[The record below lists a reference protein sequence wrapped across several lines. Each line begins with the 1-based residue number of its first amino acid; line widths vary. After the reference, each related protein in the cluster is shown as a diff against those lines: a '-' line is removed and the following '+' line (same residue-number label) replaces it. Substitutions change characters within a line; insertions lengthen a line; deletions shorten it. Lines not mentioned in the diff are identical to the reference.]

1 MPLASF
7 TEDDWG
13 RTLRNAE
20 TCWKGELDRPLTY
33 LSVVDPVGLAARRGY
48 FTNYPLSMTAD
59 EIVDRYEPLLAA
71 TRWYGDA
78 FPYLWCN
85 FGPGMLAGFL
95 GCRVESVT
103 EPAETVWFWP
113 VRRVSIGELRLR
125 YEADNPWRKRVLAVT
140 EAFVCRFERSLVFGH
155 VDLGGNL
162 DVLASFLGTEELLLE
177 LTDHPGEV
185 DRLVRDITALWTR
198 YYDEQAAILRRA
210 TRGTSTWVPI
220 LSTTYMLQSD
230 LSYMISPAMFDRFVM
245 PDLEALSRHLDHAF
259 YHLDGKGEI
268 PHLDRLLS
276 LQRLRGIQ
284 WIPGD
289 GQPPPEEWLDLLR
302 RIRDGGKLCQVFV
315 TPEGALRIVR
325 TLGGKGF
332 LFVVR
337 GDYEEFPD
345 AARAQAFLDVLRRE
359 DVSLRRKPR

>member
-1 MPLASF
+1 
-7 TEDDWG
+7 
-13 RTLRNAE
+13 
-20 TCWKGELDRPLTY
+20 
-33 LSVVDPVGLAARRGY
+33 
-48 FTNYPLSMTAD
+48 
-59 EIVDRYEPLLAA
+59 
-71 TRWYGDA
+71 
-78 FPYLWCN
+78 
-85 FGPGMLAGFL
+85 
-95 GCRVESVT
+95 
-103 EPAETVWFWP
+103 
-113 VRRVSIGELRLR
+113 
-125 YEADNPWRKRVLAVT
+125 
-140 EAFVCRFERSLVFGH
+140 
-155 VDLGGNL
+155 
-162 DVLASFLGTEELLLE
+162 
-177 LTDHPGEV
+177 
-185 DRLVRDITALWTR
+185 
-198 YYDEQAAILRRA
+198 
-210 TRGTSTWVPI
+210 
-220 LSTTYMLQSD
+220 MLQSD